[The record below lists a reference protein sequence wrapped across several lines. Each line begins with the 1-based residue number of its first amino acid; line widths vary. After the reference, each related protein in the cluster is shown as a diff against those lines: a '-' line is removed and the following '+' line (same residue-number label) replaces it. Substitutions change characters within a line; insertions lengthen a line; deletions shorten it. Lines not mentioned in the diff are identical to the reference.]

1 VKSKLMVVMLVFAIL
16 AIPVVS
22 WAADQ
27 GADLFATKCAACHG
41 KNGDAE
47 SAMAKKMN
55 IKPMSSADVQKKS
68 DAELTSI
75 ITKGKEKMPAYEGKL
90 SGDQIKSLVAY
101 IRTLKK

>member
-1 VKSKLMVVMLVFAIL
+1 MKSKLVVVMLVLAIV

-27 GADLFATKCAACHG
+27 GADLFAGKCAACHG
-41 KNGDAE
+41 KSGDAE

-55 IKPMSSADVQKKS
+55 IKPMSSAEVQKKS
-68 DAELTSI
+68 DADLTNI
-75 ITKGKEKMPAYEGKL
+75 ITKGKEKMPAYDGKL
-90 SGDQIKSLVAY
+90 SADQIKSLVAY